1 MQSKV
6 DAPCPQCLKD
16 DALTM
21 LAMSSEIPYFGEH
34 TQITVIC
41 ESCGWKHTDFIPS
54 DGEKPGYSSLIVD
67 NPEKCSARVVRS
79 SSGTIRIPQLE
90 LEVSP
95 GGSSSGFVSNVEGV
109 IKRFEDAVG
118 SILRGNADDENIVQ
132 ASLELL
138 ESLRKMKSGSSH
150 FLIELLDPRGRSQ
163 IIHND
168 AIIRDLM
175 ENEIQSLDIGPE
187 VPVFEMR

>member
-16 DALTM
+16 NSLTM

-41 ESCGWKHTDFIPS
+41 ELCGWKHTDFIPS
-54 DGEKPGYSSLIVD
+54 DGEKPGYSSLVVD
-67 NPEKCSARVVRS
+67 NSEKCSARVVRS
-79 SSGTIRIPQLE
+79 SSGTIRIPELE

-118 SILRGNADDENIVQ
+118 SILRGNADDEKIVQ

-138 ESLRKMKSGSSH
+138 ESLSYMKSGSSH
-150 FLIELLDPRGRSQ
+150 LLIELLDPRGRSQ

-168 AIIRDLM
+168 AITRDLM

>member
-1 MQSKV
+1 MQSEV
-6 DAPCPQCLKD
+6 DAPCPQCLKE

-21 LAMSSEIPYFGEH
+21 LSMSSEIPYFGEH

-54 DGEKPGYSSLIVD
+54 DGEKPGYSSLVVD
-67 NPEKCSARVVRS
+67 NSEKCSARVVRS
-79 SSGTIRIPQLE
+79 SSGTIRIPELE

-118 SILRGNADDENIVQ
+118 SILRGNADDEKILQ

-138 ESLRKMKSGSSH
+138 ESLRKMKSGSSN

-175 ENEIQSLDIGPE
+175 KNEILSLDIGPE

>member
-118 SILRGNADDENIVQ
+118 SILRGNADDEKIVQ
-132 ASLELL
+132 ASIELL

>member
-54 DGEKPGYSSLIVD
+54 DGEKPGYSSLVVD
-67 NPEKCSARVVRS
+67 NSEKCSARVVRS

-118 SILRGNADDENIVQ
+118 SILRGNADDEKIVQ

-168 AIIRDLM
+168 AIVRDLM

>member
-16 DALTM
+16 NSLTM

-54 DGEKPGYSSLIVD
+54 DGEKPGYSSLVVD
-67 NPEKCSARVVRS
+67 NSEKCSARVIRS
-79 SSGTIRIPQLE
+79 SSGTIRIPELE

-118 SILRGNADDENIVQ
+118 SILRGNADDEKIVK

-138 ESLRKMKSGSSH
+138 ESLSYMKSGSSH
-150 FLIELLDPRGRSQ
+150 LLIELLDPRGRSQ

-168 AIIRDLM
+168 AITRDLM

>member
-54 DGEKPGYSSLIVD
+54 DGEKPGYSSLVVD
-67 NPEKCSARVVRS
+67 NSEKCSARVVRS

-118 SILRGNADDENIVQ
+118 SILRGNADDEKIVQ
-132 ASLELL
+132 ASIELL

-168 AIIRDLM
+168 AIVRDLM

>member
-118 SILRGNADDENIVQ
+118 SILRGNADDEKIVQ

-138 ESLRKMKSGSSH
+138 ESLRKMKTGSSH

-168 AIIRDLM
+168 AIVRDLM

>member
-16 DALTM
+16 NSLTM

-54 DGEKPGYSSLIVD
+54 DGEKPGYSSLVVD
-67 NPEKCSARVVRS
+67 NSEKCSARVVRS
-79 SSGTIRIPQLE
+79 SSGTIRIPELE

-118 SILRGNADDENIVQ
+118 SILRGNADDEKIVQ

-138 ESLRKMKSGSSH
+138 ESLSYMKSGSSH
-150 FLIELLDPRGRSQ
+150 LLIELLDPRGRSQ

-168 AIIRDLM
+168 AITRDLM

>member
-1 MQSKV
+1 MESKV
-6 DAPCPQCLKD
+6 DAPCPQCLVE
-16 DALTM
+16 DALMM
-21 LAMSSEIPYFGEH
+21 LSMSSEIPYFGEH

-79 SSGTIRIPQLE
+79 SSGTIRIPQLD

-118 SILRGNADDENIVQ
+118 SILRGNSDDEKILQ

-168 AIIRDLM
+168 AIVRDLM

-187 VPVFEMR
+187 LPVFEMR

>member
-6 DAPCPQCLKD
+6 DAPCPECLED
-16 DALTM
+16 DALIM

-67 NPEKCSARVVRS
+67 NTEKCSARVVRS
-79 SSGTIRIPQLE
+79 SACTIRIPELD

-95 GGSSSGFVSNVEGV
+95 GGSSSGFVSNIEGV
-109 IKRFEDAVG
+109 INRFEDAVG
-118 SILRGNADDENIVQ
+118 SIIRGSAEDETVLD

-138 ESLRKMKSGSSH
+138 EGLKKMKNGESE

-163 IIHND
+163 IIHD
-168 AIIRDLM
+168 EATIRELM
-175 ENEIQSLDIGPE
+175 ENEKQSLDMGPE
-187 VPVFEMR
+187 VPVFDLS

>member
-54 DGEKPGYSSLIVD
+54 DGEKPGYSSLVVD
-67 NPEKCSARVVRS
+67 NSEKCSARVVRS

-118 SILRGNADDENIVQ
+118 SILRGNADDEKIVQ

-168 AIIRDLM
+168 VIIRDLM

>member
-1 MQSKV
+1 MQSEV
-6 DAPCPQCLKD
+6 DAPCPQCLKE

-21 LAMSSEIPYFGEH
+21 LSMSSEIPYFGEH

-54 DGEKPGYSSLIVD
+54 DGEKPGYSSLVVD
-67 NPEKCSARVVRS
+67 NSEKCSARVVRS

-118 SILRGNADDENIVQ
+118 SILRGNADDEKIVQ

-138 ESLRKMKSGSSH
+138 ESLRKMKSGSSN

-175 ENEIQSLDIGPE
+175 ENEIQSLDTGPE

>member
-6 DAPCPQCLKD
+6 DAPCPQCLED

-54 DGEKPGYSSLIVD
+54 DGEKPGYSSLVVD
-67 NPEKCSARVVRS
+67 NSEKCSARVIRS
-79 SSGTIRIPQLE
+79 SSGTIRIPELE

-118 SILRGNADDENIVQ
+118 SILRGNADDEKILQ

-168 AIIRDLM
+168 ALVRDLM

-187 VPVFEMR
+187 VPVFETR

>member
-16 DALTM
+16 NSLTM

-41 ESCGWKHTDFIPS
+41 ELCGWKHTDFIPS

-67 NPEKCSARVVRS
+67 NSEKCSARVIRS
-79 SSGTIRIPQLE
+79 SSGTIRIPELE

-118 SILRGNADDENIVQ
+118 SILRGNADDEKIVQ

-138 ESLRKMKSGSSH
+138 ESLSYMKSGSSH
-150 FLIELLDPRGRSQ
+150 LLIELLDPRGRSQ

-168 AIIRDLM
+168 AITRDLM

>member
-1 MQSKV
+1 MQSMV
-6 DAPCPQCLKD
+6 DAPCPECLED
-16 DALTM
+16 DALLM

-67 NPEKCSARVVRS
+67 NVEKCSARVVRS
-79 SSGTIRIPQLE
+79 SSCTIRIPELD

-95 GGSSSGFVSNVEGV
+95 GGSSSGFVSNIEGV
-109 IKRFEDAVG
+109 INRFEDAVG
-118 SILRGNADDENIVQ
+118 SIIRGSTDDETVLD

-138 ESLRKMKSGSSH
+138 EGLRKMKNGGSQ

-163 IIHND
+163 IIHD
-168 AIIRDLM
+168 EATIRELI
-175 ENEIQSLDIGPE
+175 ENEKQSLDMGPE
-187 VPVFEMR
+187 VPVFDLS

>member
-6 DAPCPQCLKD
+6 DAPCPQCHKD
-16 DALTM
+16 GALIM

-41 ESCGWKHTDFIPS
+41 DSCGWKHTDFIPS

-67 NPEKCSARVVRS
+67 EPEKCSARVVRS
-79 SSGTIRIPQLE
+79 SSCTIRIPELD

-95 GGSSSGFVSNVEGV
+95 GGSSSGFVSNIEGV
-109 IKRFEDAVG
+109 INRFEDAVS
-118 SILRGNADDENIVQ
+118 SIKRGNSDDEKVLD
-132 ASLELL
+132 ASVELL
-138 ESLRKMKSGSSH
+138 EELRKMKDGGSH

-163 IIHND
+163 IIHKD
-168 AIIRDLM
+168 ATIRELM
-175 ENEIQSLDIGPE
+175 ENEEQTLDLGPE
-187 VPVFEMR
+187 VPVFDVR

>member
-54 DGEKPGYSSLIVD
+54 DGEKPGYSSLVVD
-67 NPEKCSARVVRS
+67 NSEKCSARVVRS

-118 SILRGNADDENIVQ
+118 SILRGNADDEKIVQ
-132 ASLELL
+132 ASIELL

>member
-16 DALTM
+16 NSLTM

-41 ESCGWKHTDFIPS
+41 ELCGWKHTDFIPS
-54 DGEKPGYSSLIVD
+54 DGEKPGYSSLVVD
-67 NPEKCSARVVRS
+67 NSEKCSARVIRS
-79 SSGTIRIPQLE
+79 SSGTIRIPELE

-118 SILRGNADDENIVQ
+118 SILRGNADDEKIVQ

-138 ESLRKMKSGSSH
+138 ESLSYMKSGSSH
-150 FLIELLDPRGRSQ
+150 LLIELLDPRGRSQ

-168 AIIRDLM
+168 AANRDLT
-175 ENEIQSLDIGPE
+175 EIEKQSLDMGPE
-187 VPVFEMR
+187 VPVFDIA

>member
-16 DALTM
+16 NSLTM

-54 DGEKPGYSSLIVD
+54 DGEKPGYSSLVVD
-67 NPEKCSARVVRS
+67 NSEKCSARVVRS
-79 SSGTIRIPQLE
+79 SSGTIRIPELE

-118 SILRGNADDENIVQ
+118 SILRGNADDEKIVK

-138 ESLRKMKSGSSH
+138 ESLSYMKSGSSH
-150 FLIELLDPRGRSQ
+150 LLIELLDPRGRSQ

-168 AIIRDLM
+168 AITRDLM

>member
-16 DALTM
+16 NSLTM

-41 ESCGWKHTDFIPS
+41 ELCGWKHTDFIPS
-54 DGEKPGYSSLIVD
+54 DGEKPGYSSLVVD
-67 NPEKCSARVVRS
+67 NSEKCSARVVRS
-79 SSGTIRIPQLE
+79 SSGTIRIPELE

-118 SILRGNADDENIVQ
+118 SILRGNADDEKIVK

-138 ESLRKMKSGSSH
+138 ESLSYMKSGSSH
-150 FLIELLDPRGRSQ
+150 LLIELLDPRGRSQ

-175 ENEIQSLDIGPE
+175 KNEILSLDIGPE

>member
-1 MQSKV
+1 MQSEV
-6 DAPCPQCLKD
+6 DAPCPQCLKE

-21 LAMSSEIPYFGEH
+21 LSMSSEIPYFGEH

-54 DGEKPGYSSLIVD
+54 DGEKPGYSSLVVD
-67 NPEKCSARVVRS
+67 NSEKCSARVVRS
-79 SSGTIRIPQLE
+79 SSGTIRIPELE

-118 SILRGNADDENIVQ
+118 SILRGNADDEKIVQ

-138 ESLRKMKSGSSH
+138 ESLSYMKSGSSH
-150 FLIELLDPRGRSQ
+150 LLIELLDPRGRSQ

-168 AIIRDLM
+168 AITRDLM

>member
-6 DAPCPQCLKD
+6 DAPCPECLED
-16 DALTM
+16 DALIM

-67 NPEKCSARVVRS
+67 NTEKCSARVVRS
-79 SSGTIRIPQLE
+79 SACTIRIPELD

-95 GGSSSGFVSNVEGV
+95 GGSSSGFVSNIEGV
-109 IKRFEDAVG
+109 INRFEDAVG
-118 SILRGNADDENIVQ
+118 SIIRGSAEDETVLD

-138 ESLRKMKSGSSH
+138 EGLRKMKNGESE

-163 IIHND
+163 IIHD
-168 AIIRDLM
+168 EALIRELM
-175 ENEIQSLDIGPE
+175 ENEKQSLDMGPE
-187 VPVFEMR
+187 VPVFDLS

>member
-6 DAPCPQCLKD
+6 DAPCPECLED
-16 DALTM
+16 DALIM

-67 NPEKCSARVVRS
+67 NTEKCSARVVRS
-79 SSGTIRIPQLE
+79 SACTIRIPELD

-95 GGSSSGFVSNVEGV
+95 GGSSSGFVSNIEGV
-109 IKRFEDAVG
+109 INRFEDAVG
-118 SILRGNADDENIVQ
+118 SIIRGSAEDETVLD

-138 ESLRKMKSGSSH
+138 EGLRKMKNGESE

-163 IIHND
+163 IIHD
-168 AIIRDLM
+168 EATIRELM
-175 ENEIQSLDIGPE
+175 ENEKQSLDMGPE
-187 VPVFEMR
+187 VPVFDLG

>member
-16 DALTM
+16 NSLTM

-54 DGEKPGYSSLIVD
+54 DGEKPGYSSLVVD
-67 NPEKCSARVVRS
+67 NSEKCSARVVRS
-79 SSGTIRIPQLE
+79 SSGTIRIPELE

-118 SILRGNADDENIVQ
+118 SILRGNADDEKILE

-138 ESLRKMKSGSSH
+138 ERLSNMKSGSSH
-150 FLIELLDPRGRSQ
+150 LLIELLDPRGRSQ

-168 AIIRDLM
+168 AITRDLM